1 MEPGVADDPAKVAGN
16 NANCLPSF
24 LLTTSEPGYA
34 STPSPSVTPGFAA
47 GLVWCGWV
55 CTDRVGVCVD
65 HRVVGYL
72 GGVAICVGPQW
83 HQQLPGGLAA
93 RQRRRLSHRP
103 VLHLCQPNDG
113 YLTVG
118 QTLTPRCLNVT
129 YTGTNTGST
138 FTDPLTSIDGVHWYR
153 TDPAKV
159 YLANGGVEIVPDNTW
174 QQYGENQPIS
184 FVNRSVEVEAAQEPG
199 PNRGMYISVKVNSST
214 TEGYAKALGW

>member
-1 MEPGVADDPAKVAGN
+1 MRPRRHRRLPRGLRRVLSGVGGFVLIGLVCA
-16 NANCLPSF
+16 
-24 LLTTSEPGYA
+24 LTTVWLATSGAWLSALAPNGTNSYQAGSLQVSDDDSATALFSTFA
-34 STPSPSVTPGFAA
+34 S
-47 GLVWCGWV
+47 
-55 CTDRVGVCVD
+55 
-65 HRVVGYL
+65 
-72 GGVAICVGPQW
+72 
-83 HQQLPGGLAA
+83 
-93 RQRRRLSHRP
+93 
-103 VLHLCQPNDG
+103 PNDG